1 MTEEMTTQNVNHAY
15 EVVER
20 NLEDGTVTLRINKG
34 ILGALGNQLK
44 STSDKKRKGASI
56 LRKLGYDLADAGDF
70 LYSKQN
76 QGSVI

>member
-1 MTEEMTTQNVNHAY
+1 MTEETTQNHAY
-15 EVVER
+15 VVVEE
-20 NLEDGTVTLRINKG
+20 NMEEGTVTVRINKG

-56 LRKLGYDLADAGDF
+56 LRKLGYDLSEAGDR

-76 QGSVI
+76 QSVSQ